1 MLKEILVR
9 ILSESENNILE
20 MAFDRKQL
28 MNKITDQSLPLLN
41 HILNILYFQTY
52 SDWDQTIADIYE
64 RIYDLIKIKKH
75 RKLLDE
81 KKLFELLFEKPFVDG
96 DEEDTDQC
104 LIDDVYAKEK
114 SKKMK
119 VKHIPTYKEVEK
131 IYKVLTNKLWNKKFL
146 DRDDIREI
154 IKI

>member
-9 ILSESENNILE
+9 ILSESENDILE
-20 MAFDRKQL
+20 MAFKRKEL

-41 HILNILYFQTY
+41 YILNILYFQEY
-52 SDWDQTIADIYE
+52 SDWDQTIADIYKLL
-64 RIYDLIKIKKH
+64 YDLVDNNRH
-75 RKLLDE
+75 RKFLNE
-81 KKLFELLFEKPFVDG
+81 KVLYELLFEKPFVCG
-96 DEEDTDQC
+96 SIEETNQC
-104 LIDDVYAKEK
+104 LKNKVYAKEK
-114 SKKMK
+114 DKKMK

-131 IYKVLTNKLWNKKFL
+131 IYKVLTNKLWNREFL